1 MCSNFEVPDNDV
13 FFRGDRGDRQ
23 PGGSREV
30 GRQGGSRER
39 REEGGRKQGKKRKT
53 RGKSKKRG
61 RERAGNKKKRKG
73 RGKEQKTSLK
83 LCVFAILEQG
93 NCLNLGQ
100 GGSREKFWYP
110 GGESG

>member
-1 MCSNFEVPDNDV
+1 MSKTNDV
-13 FFRGDRGDRQ
+13 FLEGTEGTDNQGG
-23 PGGSREV
+23 GGSREV

-83 LCVFAILEQG
+83 MCVFAILEQG

-100 GGSREKFWYP
+100 GGRREKFWYP

>member
-1 MCSNFEVPDNDV
+1 MGRVNDV
-13 FFRGDRGDRQ
+13 FLEGTEGTDNQGG
-23 PGGSREV
+23 GGSREV

-73 RGKEQKTSLK
+73 RGKGTENK
-83 LCVFAILEQG
+83 LENVRFCDFKAGKLSQFG
-93 NCLNLGQ
+93 AG
-100 GGSREKFWYP
+100 RE
-110 GGESG
+110 